1 MAKVR
6 RMSSSSLR
14 YFRDFIVNRSPMD
27 YGLPKNY
34 TYWDLIGRWFSG
46 ESQLDI
52 LLTGTSHDGGI
63 VIRIFQENTMYDQ
76 VKDNTHFL
84 IEACDGPDELP
95 YFVRIHK
102 DSKSDGVFLTYL
114 GAPPWH

>member
-1 MAKVR
+1 
-6 RMSSSSLR
+6 
-14 YFRDFIVNRSPMD
+14 
-27 YGLPKNY
+27 
-34 TYWDLIGRWFSG
+34 
-46 ESQLDI
+46 
-52 LLTGTSHDGGI
+52 
-63 VIRIFQENTMYDQ
+63 MYDQ

-114 GAPPWH
+114 GAPPWD